1 VFIFDTDAITHDQN
15 AHPVLRA
22 KVNSTPRAQLFTTS
36 VTVEEQLRGRLAYI
50 SKYRHVPAKAA
61 QGHVALIQ
69 MISYFSKWN
78 ILAFHEA
85 ADTMFRQLRAQRIR
99 IGSQDLRIAAIALL
113 SGFTVVTRNVRD
125 FSQVLGLNVED
136 WTAVSQEPLA

>member
-125 FSQVLGLNVED
+125 FSQVL
-136 WTAVSQEPLA
+136 VSMLKIGRLCRRSR

>member
-1 VFIFDTDAITHDQN
+1 MFIFDTDAITHDQN

-50 SKYRHVPAKAA
+50 SKYRRAPSKAA
-61 QGHVALIQ
+61 QGHMALMQ
-69 MISYFSKWN
+69 TVYYFSKWN

-85 ADTMFRQLRAQRIR
+85 TDTIFR
-99 IGSQDLRIAAIALL
+99 
-113 SGFTVVTRNVRD
+113 
-125 FSQVLGLNVED
+125 
-136 WTAVSQEPLA
+136 

>member
-1 VFIFDTDAITHDQN
+1 
-15 AHPVLRA
+15 
-22 KVNSTPRAQLFTTS
+22 VNSTPRAQLFTTS

>member
-1 VFIFDTDAITHDQN
+1 M
-15 AHPVLRA
+15 
-22 KVNSTPRAQLFTTS
+22 NSTPSAQLFTTS

-69 MISYFSKWN
+69 TIYYFSKWN

-85 ADTMFRQLRAQRIR
+85 ADTIFRQLRTQRIR
-99 IGSQDLRIAAIALL
+99 IGGQDLRIAAIALRY
-113 SGFTVVTRNVRD
+113 GFTVVTGNVRD
-125 FSQVLGLNVED
+125 FSQVPGLNVED
-136 WTAVSQEPLA
+136 WMAVSQ

>member
-1 VFIFDTDAITHDQN
+1 M
-15 AHPVLRA
+15 
-22 KVNSTPRAQLFTTS
+22 NSTPRAQLFTTS